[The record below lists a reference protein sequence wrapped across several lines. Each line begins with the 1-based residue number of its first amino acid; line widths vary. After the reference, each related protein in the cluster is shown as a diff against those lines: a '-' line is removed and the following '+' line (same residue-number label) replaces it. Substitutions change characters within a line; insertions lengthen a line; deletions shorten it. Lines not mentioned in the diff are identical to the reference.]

1 MEVIY
6 FFQLRLYDIELF
18 LQVNTFQV
26 VIASDGLDSYVE
38 FLYADGGIQWIQGIG
53 QSSGLPDARAQ
64 AGLVSGDG
72 RLYTLRGS
80 GTDQIQNLDKYGI
93 FHKNEH
99 KTSYMRCQVL
109 MAVSIKNM
117 AFWNVMPCSLVDQ
130 GSRFL
135 RSISNH
141 L

>member
-1 MEVIY
+1 M
-6 FFQLRLYDIELF
+6 YDTELF

-26 VIASDGLDSYVE
+26 VIVSDGSDSYVE

-80 GTDQIQNLDKYGI
+80 GTDQIQNLDKYGT
-93 FHKNEH
+93 FHKARN
-99 KTSYMRCQVL
+99 KTSYT
-109 MAVSIKNM
+109 
-117 AFWNVMPCSLVDQ
+117 
-130 GSRFL
+130 RF
-135 RSISNH
+135 
-141 L
+141 